1 MWVIV
6 VCAVLVL
13 AGLAAAVRW
22 GGLRFEPPAPP
33 QDEDGPTG
41 PPPPSMGVVARRYLW
56 YLNVAV
62 ASGVG
67 AGILA
72 AGAGGRLVMRLLAV
86 TAGSAAQGR
95 ITEAEEAVGRITVN
109 GTIGFV
115 LFTGL
120 FVGLFTGF
128 LYLLVRRFLPA
139 GRAGGLVY
147 GALLLVLAATRLD
160 PLRPGNPDFDL
171 VGPGWVSVAA
181 FTAVALLQG
190 ALVTALAGRLSRA
203 VPLLG
208 SGPRAI
214 VAYAPLLLLL
224 PLGSATLLLPVVGV
238 IAVLVSQVPAV
249 SAAWRDPRMVTA
261 GRIALVALVVVA
273 LPGFASAVV
282 DILGRP

>member
-6 VCAVLVL
+6 VCAALVL

-22 GGLRFEPPAPP
+22 GDLRFQPPSTP
-33 QDEDGPTG
+33 QDQAGPTG
-41 PPPPSMGVVARRYLW
+41 PPPSMGQVARRYLW
-56 YLNVAV
+56 YLNVAA

-86 TAGSAAQGR
+86 TAGPAAQGR
-95 ITEAEEAVGRITVN
+95 ITEAEEVVGRITVD

-115 LFTGL
+115 VFTGL
-120 FVGLFTGF
+120 FGGLATGF
-128 LYLLVRRFLPA
+128 LYLLVRRWLPE

-171 VGPGWVSVAA
+171 VGPGWLSVTA
-181 FTAVALLQG
+181 FTALAVFHGVLL
-190 ALVTALAGRLSRA
+190 AALAARLSRA

-208 SGPRAI
+208 TRPRAI
-214 VAYAPLLLLL
+214 LAYAPLLLLL
-224 PLGSATLLLPVVGV
+224 LLPPVPLLLAAVG
-238 IAVLVSQVPAV
+238 ITAVLVGRIPAV
-249 SAAWRDPRMVTA
+249 VAAWRDPRMVTS
-261 GRIALVALVVVA
+261 GRIALAALAVVA